1 MCRNVVVLL
10 SGVKRATHTLLIP
23 PHCLPYQ
30 FLVHNYFV
38 HLYVHTDIN
47 IPEWRRVALS
57 VYTVVQTNTNY
68 LVYVAAFSILQKATI
83 SFVMSVCPQGTTR
96 FPLDEFS

>member
-1 MCRNVVVLL
+1 LCRNVVVLL

-23 PHCLPYQ
+23 PHCLPYR
-30 FLVHNYFV
+30 FLVHNYFAY
-38 HLYVHTDIN
+38 LYVHTDIN